1 MQGSFINKSYS
12 NTTNSNQYIVKPG
25 DSLYSIA
32 KAYNTTVE
40 ELKKHNNL
48 ISNMIYPNQILFIPR
63 KSECLTEN
71 VNDNKT
77 YVTLPSETLKDI
89 MNKYNICLNDL
100 EEYNDLDKLKLEG
113 NQMLLIRKKEEKK
126 YHVVEEN
133 EGLEDILSKYQLS
146 PYELLKL
153 NEDIIIY
160 TGNKIIIE
168 K

>member
-1 MQGSFINKSYS
+1 MPYS
-12 NTTNSNQYIVKPG
+12 
-25 DSLYSIA
+25 
-32 KAYNTTVE
+32 
-40 ELKKHNNL
+40 
-48 ISNMIYPNQILFIPR
+48 
-63 KSECLTEN
+63 
-71 VNDNKT
+71 
-77 YVTLPSETLKDI
+77 
-89 MNKYNICLNDL
+89 NKYNVCLNDL